1 MRVCLHWR
9 QDGNVAAV
17 QRDESKAHLCD
28 LRVLLSK
35 INESRVSHWKCQ
47 GWFRVNI
54 WSVDRLIKKKFLNW
68 PAVCKH
74 QFYNSCL
81 SLMCVHC
88 FTSLT
93 QFSPSNNLLSCLHV
107 STVDAVKW
115 GVTNKASC
123 VCFHPNK
130 RLLASLTWKPC
141 GLGAPLA
148 FSRLWK
154 NVWCVIRIT
163 RELCFSLR
171 VVRVCDVV
179 NQQKNC
185 KESVSFLC
193 KLTVIS
199 WNNLWKIHP
208 FSGFENSATFRF
220 LAVYKCVGNQHRLH
234 HFAEA
239 EESTEYCRR
248 IILDSHHPPGRI
260 LEGGKLPTSTFPYVC
275 NKKPKEKEK
284 MLQNLHDVKHK
295 KAFSTNWLTAALL
308 SLLLSETHLL

>member
-28 LRVLLSK
+28 LWVLLSK
-35 INESRVSHWKCQ
+35 INESRVSHWKCH
-47 GWFRVNI
+47 GWFRVSV

-148 FSRLWK
+148 FSCALKERLMCNQNHK
-154 NVWCVIRIT
+154 GAVFQSPSGQGLWCG
-163 RELCFSLR
+163 ESAKKLQG
-171 VVRVCDVV
+171 VCLIFV
-179 NQQKNC
+179 
-185 KESVSFLC
+185 
-193 KLTVIS
+193 
-199 WNNLWKIHP
+199 
-208 FSGFENSATFRF
+208 
-220 LAVYKCVGNQHRLH
+220 
-234 HFAEA
+234 
-239 EESTEYCRR
+239 
-248 IILDSHHPPGRI
+248 
-260 LEGGKLPTSTFPYVC
+260 
-275 NKKPKEKEK
+275 
-284 MLQNLHDVKHK
+284 
-295 KAFSTNWLTAALL
+295 
-308 SLLLSETHLL
+308 